1 MRNVTT
7 DFPPRRSSIDTVLAS
22 VYFASARMDRVVMAR
37 RFDARCGVG
46 IYGFDCGDE

>member
-22 VYFASARMDRVVMAR
+22 VYFALVRMDQVVMAR
-37 RFDARCGVG
+37 DARGYGSIVG
-46 IYGFDCGDE
+46 MNEFEKG